1 MKLEGLTEFVLKFPD
16 NFPEESYAGKEIDA
30 DNASGLM
37 PLEDQ
42 PSMGQ
47 LTKETFGNYLGT
59 VSKLE
64 VVINKGQSST
74 VETSEVRCPYDAK
87 TARTKLIQY
96 LTSALKADRKTRPNM
111 NQKKEF
117 CACYKSGKFSDFE
130 KIKSNELSGVS
141 DELQP
146 LNKIFNRKLSWRE
159 IKKLM
164 QGEEISGIELLSQ
177 FVDRDFGTGNC
188 LSTMSESLRSNVK
201 KTITE
206 AIKNKKKKVIKES
219 IVSRVLSE
227 IKRKTY

>member
-1 MKLEGLTEFVLKFPD
+1 
-16 NFPEESYAGKEIDA
+16 
-30 DNASGLM
+30 M

-42 PSMGQ
+42 PSMEQ

-59 VSKLE
+59 VSNLGI
-64 VVINKGQSST
+64 VINKGQSST
-74 VETSEVRCPYDAK
+74 VETSEVRCPYDEK

-117 CACYKSGKFSDFE
+117 CACYKSGKFSNFE

-141 DELQP
+141 DELRP
-146 LNKIFNRKLSWRE
+146 LTKIFNRKLSWRE

-164 QGEEISGIELLSQ
+164 QGEEISGIVLLPQ
-177 FVDRDFGTGNC
+177 FQDRDFGTGNC
-188 LSTMSESLRSNVK
+188 LSTMNESLRSNIK

-219 IVSRVLSE
+219 VVSRILSE
-227 IKRKTY
+227 IKRNIY